1 MPYENH
7 KFAVGARSSRNADA
21 LALKGDTVELKT
33 GERLD
38 GVFRQAGTSGVVIEI
53 AGQAMTV
60 PLGKVQA
67 IYFGAP
73 PKASSVGSSPYLEAL
88 DALRGLRSI
97 TEAGVSYRDYA
108 PHVLDAKIQI
118 DRWLSTKPSDPA
130 GNLVS
135 LAIREYNIAAKAW
148 SATITNDFYQSGSI
162 GTTILA
168 DSEISKC
175 PSPWSCSS
183 SPGLSPA
190 DPGSC

>member
-38 GVFRQAGTSGVVIEI
+38 GAFRQAGAGGVVIEI
-53 AGQAMTV
+53 AGQSMTI
-60 PLGKVQA
+60 PLAKVQA

-73 PKASSVGSSPYLEAL
+73 PKASAAGSSPYLEAL

-108 PHVLDAKIQI
+108 PRVLDAKIKI
-118 DRWLSTKPSDPA
+118 DRCLSAKPSVPA
-130 GNLVS
+130 AGLLT
-135 LAIREYNIAAKAW
+135 LAIRQYNIAAKAW
-148 SATITNDFYQSGSI
+148 SAKITNDFYQSGSI
-162 GTTILA
+162 GTTI
-168 DSEISKC
+168 
-175 PSPWSCSS
+175 
-183 SPGLSPA
+183 
-190 DPGSC
+190 